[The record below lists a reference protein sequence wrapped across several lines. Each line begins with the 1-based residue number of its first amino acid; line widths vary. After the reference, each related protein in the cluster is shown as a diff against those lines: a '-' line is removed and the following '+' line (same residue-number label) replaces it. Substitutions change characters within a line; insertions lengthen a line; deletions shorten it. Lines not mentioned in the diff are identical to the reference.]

1 MNLYCYIRKALQK
14 EEFLPGVKLLY
25 CVIYH
30 QISKTSG
37 QLFYFP
43 FKKQGREI
51 KANLTITLLFAKVE
65 VTFLPASYVIFTF

>member
-1 MNLYCYIRKALQK
+1 MSPTGVGKQFYLRYMNLYCYIGKALQK
-14 EEFLPGVKLLY
+14 GEFLPGVKLLY

-43 FKKQGREI
+43 FKNQEGGGGGGGLKQI
-51 KANLTITLLFAKVE
+51 
-65 VTFLPASYVIFTF
+65 